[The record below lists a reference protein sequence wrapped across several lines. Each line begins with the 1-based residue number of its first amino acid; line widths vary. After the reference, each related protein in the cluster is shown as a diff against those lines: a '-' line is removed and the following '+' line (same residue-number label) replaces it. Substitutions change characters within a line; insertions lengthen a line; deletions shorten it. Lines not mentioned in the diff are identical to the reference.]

1 VLPEKTKEHHIF
13 DPKHIDVLES
23 KERKT
28 WQNPDEILNQL
39 DLKASQSV
47 ADLGCGSGYFSVPIS
62 FKVKQV
68 YAIDVQQEMLDHVKK
83 KIHNQKI
90 SNIKTL
96 LSQDNKIPLP
106 DQSIDKL
113 LTVNTLHEFND
124 KTTTLNEI
132 YRVLKPDGQVIIVDF
147 KKSNTN
153 FGPPES
159 VRISKEHA
167 TKLFEN
173 HNFDIVKT
181 HDLLHHYLIV
191 LKRK

>member
-1 VLPEKTKEHHIF
+1 MPEKAKEHHIF
-13 DPKHIDVLES
+13 DPKHIDILES
-23 KERKT
+23 KERKN
-28 WQNPDEILNQL
+28 WQNPEEILNQL
-39 DLKASQSV
+39 DLKEFQSV

-90 SNIKTL
+90 DNIKTL

-106 DQSIDKL
+106 DQSMDKL
-113 LTVNTLHEFND
+113 LTVNTLHEFDD

-132 YRVLKPDGQVIIVDF
+132 YRVLKPEGQAIIVDF
-147 KKSNTN
+147 KKENTN

-159 VRISKEHA
+159 VRISKEQA

-173 HNFDIVKT
+173 HNFETIKT
-181 HDLLHHYLIV
+181 RDLLHHYLIV
-191 LKRK
+191 LQRK